1 MNTTSEMLPEVRGRL
16 GERLGIV
23 CTCNKKINTITTVKK
38 KLIINMNPVMRV
50 ITKPTS
56 NIILDKPV
64 HKLKTIKFKKLV
76 N

>member
-38 KLIINMNPVMRV
+38 KLIINMNPITHITTKQQSILPQEKTRMR
-50 ITKPTS
+50 
-56 NIILDKPV
+56 
-64 HKLKTIKFKKLV
+64 LKTIKTKIQQK
-76 N
+76 

>member
-1 MNTTSEMLPEVRGRL
+1 MDLNTK
-16 GERLGIV
+16 IF
-23 CTCNKKINTITTVKK
+23 CTCIKNLNQNVAVKK